1 VSINPRIENLGV
13 AAPPMV
19 AALQRRAL
27 QVGAVFAVVSVI
39 GFFLEPRQAMHSY
52 LLAFMLA
59 LGFTLG
65 AMSLLMVWHLTGGD
79 WGVPIRRILEAAM
92 STLPMMAAAFV
103 PIVVSAYLH
112 MNYPWADPEEL
123 KHSEH
128 IAHQARQYLNPNLFL
143 VRGVLYFIVW
153 GMLAYGLLKWSKQQ
167 DRPPERAFGTR
178 LRALSAAGII
188 MYGWTLTFA
197 VVDWV
202 MSLNPEFTSTIY
214 GLIFMVGQA
223 LIALCL
229 AVIVVNW
236 LKPHEPISQVL
247 QPKAVLDYGKLLL
260 TFIMLWAY
268 FSFSQWLIIWS
279 GNLPEEIH
287 WFLDRLRGDWGVL
300 GLVLIVGHFV
310 VPFAL
315 LLSRPFKQDTR
326 KLMRLALWLTFMRY
340 LDLFWN
346 IEPNFHKASFH
357 YSWLD
362 AVLPIAMVA
371 LWAAYFLRNLSG
383 RPLVALYDP
392 HVQTVLSKQHE

>member
-1 VSINPRIENLGV
+1 VNINPRIENLGI

-27 QVGAVFAVVSVI
+27 QVGVVFGVVSVI
-39 GFFLEPRQAMHSY
+39 GFFIEPRQAMHSY

-103 PIVVSAYLH
+103 PLVVSAYLH

-143 VRGVLYFIVW
+143 VRGVLYFVVW
-153 GMLAYGLLKWSKQQ
+153 GLLVYGLLKWSKQQ
-167 DRPPERAFGTR
+167 DQPPERAFGTR
-178 LRALSAAGII
+178 LRALSGAGII

-202 MSLNPEFTSTIY
+202 MSLDPEFTSTIY

-236 LKPHEPISQVL
+236 LKQHEPIAQVL

-260 TFIMLWAY
+260 TFVMLWAY

-287 WFLDRLRGDWGVL
+287 WFLDRLRGDWGLL
-300 GLVLIVGHFV
+300 GLVLIVGHFAI
-310 VPFAL
+310 PFAL
-315 LLSRPFKQDTR
+315 LLSRPFKQDSG
-326 KLMRLALWLTFMRY
+326 KLMRLALWLIAMRY

-371 LWAAYFLRNLSG
+371 LWVAYFLRNLSR

-392 HVQTVLSKQHE
+392 HVQGVLSKQYG

>member
-1 VSINPRIENLGV
+1 
-13 AAPPMV
+13 
-19 AALQRRAL
+19 
-27 QVGAVFAVVSVI
+27 
-39 GFFLEPRQAMHSY
+39 
-52 LLAFMLA
+52 
-59 LGFTLG
+59 
-65 AMSLLMVWHLTGGD
+65 
-79 WGVPIRRILEAAM
+79 
-92 STLPMMAAAFV
+92 
-103 PIVVSAYLH
+103 
-112 MNYPWADPEEL
+112 
-123 KHSEH
+123 
-128 IAHQARQYLNPNLFL
+128 
-143 VRGVLYFIVW
+143 
-153 GMLAYGLLKWSKQQ
+153 
-167 DRPPERAFGTR
+167 
-178 LRALSAAGII
+178 LRALSGAGII

-202 MSLNPEFTSTIY
+202 MSLDPEFNSTIY

-236 LKPHEPISQVL
+236 LKQHEPIAQVL

-260 TFIMLWAY
+260 TFVMLWAY

-287 WFLDRLRGDWGVL
+287 WFLDRLRGDWGLL
-300 GLVLIVGHFV
+300 GLVLIVGHFAI
-310 VPFAL
+310 PFAL
-315 LLSRPFKQDTR
+315 LLSRPFKQDSG
-326 KLMRLALWLTFMRY
+326 KLMRLALWLIAMRY

-371 LWAAYFLRNLSG
+371 LWVAYFLRNLSR

-392 HVQTVLSKQHE
+392 HVQGVLSKQYG